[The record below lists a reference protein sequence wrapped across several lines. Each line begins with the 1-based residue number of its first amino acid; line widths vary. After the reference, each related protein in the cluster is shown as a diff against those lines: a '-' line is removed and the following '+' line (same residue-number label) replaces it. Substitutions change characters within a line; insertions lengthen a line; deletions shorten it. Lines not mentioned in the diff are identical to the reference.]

1 MTDERDPGLQALFD
15 SATTIAED
23 DDFVSRV
30 MADIDNSRRRT
41 VLGWAIAGLLLVP
54 VTWWM
59 AGPVLETLSVV
70 GELLPDSLFTIEEG
84 LVADLLAPV
93 NSAMGA
99 AGLFFVGAW
108 TLYRKI
114 TS

>member
-30 MADIDNSRRRT
+30 MADIDSSTRRT
-41 VLGWAIAGLLLVP
+41 VIGWAIAGLLLVP

-59 AGPVLETLSVV
+59 AGPVLETLNVV
-70 GELLPDSLFTIEEG
+70 GELLPDSLFTIEQE
-84 LVADLLAPV
+84 LLAELLAPI
-93 NSAMGA
+93 NSA
-99 AGLFFVGAW
+99 AGITGLAFLAGWFF
-108 TLYRKI
+108 YRKI
-114 TS
+114 FS